1 MEDVAV
7 EAGQV
12 EVVGV
17 AAVRSMSSMKACSLP
32 RRIDG
37 LYESVGPQWPTLQA
51 GSIVSD
57 YINNLHIVSRLFTFP
72 FLVSSLWSSFVFR
85 CLVRCVSMCRSCRTP
100 HRNAL
105 KLTILNHSAPSHR
118 HALPLI
124 LFAQQLLYF
133 FFLFSFFDCLV
144 FVLASLIPAWW

>member
-1 MEDVAV
+1 M

-72 FLVSSLWSSFVFR
+72 FLVSSL
-85 CLVRCVSMCRSCRTP
+85 
-100 HRNAL
+100 
-105 KLTILNHSAPSHR
+105 
-118 HALPLI
+118 
-124 LFAQQLLYF
+124 
-133 FFLFSFFDCLV
+133 
-144 FVLASLIPAWW
+144 